1 MNLGERQAN
10 AVFIEEFLD
19 EIGFADSAR
28 ECFDADKKFMRSI
41 DIIKKLGSGAFGAAY
56 LVCKPNM
63 FYTSTADLCQ
73 VTFALKIIGPASALT
88 EVFAMKLFYD
98 DVMSNMFP
106 NLPILYGYRTC
117 SDCTFPKGSLMMPK
131 KSGEKI
137 LSVSVD
143 LFMMGSMISEIPPK
157 YENTHA
163 LYTGENIECS
173 VLMTEYAFYGALD
186 TIIKDAHYDVAKS
199 MFFQLL
205 ASIYFIQSNY
215 GMEHNDVKD
224 GNILVHKVD
233 AGGVWEYVINGV
245 QYYCSNEGYLPV
257 LWDFGLATYPSK
269 NGHRDFMVD
278 YINPWGFMLRRGPG
292 NDDVRRLITAFHSN
306 KFRNRVAERVKF
318 LVDDDMYDVS
328 EMIADACSE
337 YTTKPSVKPVI
348 DTFFTSEL
356 QPVEWY
362 ARLPVRDLER
372 MNSKLTPFMKDGFSI
387 HRKWGASC
395 ISMFKDDLM
404 NFKLLA
410 CVIDNEDAIRQL
422 VDWFDLRY
430 LSRSRHVPRDLIIDN
445 ASEFDWTALSYFNDL
460 SADICDQFKTL
471 VVWEYITDNKIRNW
485 SVDALIHLANYLRW
499 DKLVLANRS
508 AEEISQLQTYVD
520 WNMIS
525 TYYPITSQ
533 FAVMFH
539 HHLVPELVSVNKQA
553 DHDAI
558 FNAAPELVMWDMVN
572 PVTIAQLRGHAA
584 DVDWTVVSRS
594 IDVKHV
600 DEFVPYIHW
609 ESFWSRNDIT
619 PEIISQYKEYLVAHT
634 LVGPLSSTLTTTYSK
649 YINWDEYNCSLMDED
664 DLYRN
669 RTRIH
674 WEKKYNCAILDGL
687 PYDMMDKIV
696 KSKKFNWDIFCNA
709 GVSADVLIRGKDKF
723 SRKDLTNYA
732 GFRIFDY
739 IRFDDIDWT
748 NVSRFPDLPKEH
760 ARALHRVLD
769 LGLLSYKDFDWEFI
783 RKHEDEVNWGTI
795 SKLPD
800 LPETF
805 VQVYF
810 DRLV

>member
-19 EIGFADSAR
+19 EIGFADSTR
-28 ECFDADKKFMRSI
+28 ECFDSKNKFMRSI
-41 DIIKKLGSGAFGAAY
+41 DIIKKLGSGAEGAVY

-63 FYTSTADLCQ
+63 FHMCQ
-73 VTFALKIIGPASALT
+73 VKFVLKIIGPNAIIT
-88 EVFAMKLFYD
+88 EVLAMKLFYD

-117 SDCTFPKGSLMMPK
+117 SDCTFPKGGMLIPK
-131 KSGEKI
+131 KSGKRALDREF
-137 LSVSVD
+137 D
-143 LFMMGSMISEIPPK
+143 LGIMQPMITVPPE
-157 YENTHA
+157 YENTYT
-163 LYTGENIECS
+163 LYTGEKIRCG
-173 VLMTEYAFYGALD
+173 VFMTEYAFYGAL
-186 TIIKDAHYDVAKS
+186 TPIIKVVQYDALQS

-205 ASIYFIQSNY
+205 TSIYFIQSNY
-215 GMEHNDVKD
+215 GMEHNDIHP

-257 LWDFGLATYPSK
+257 LGDFGLAIY
-269 NGHRDFMVD
+269 
-278 YINPWGFMLRRGPG
+278 PG
-292 NDDVRRLITAFHSN
+292 NNGRRDIMPDDITDMRGLDNYDARRLAMIFTVIPAN
-306 KFRNRVAERVKF
+306 FRTPGIRVHAAERVKF
-318 LVDDDMYDVS
+318 LVDRGMYDVS
-328 EMIADACSE
+328 EMIADAYSE
-337 YTTKPSVKPVI
+337 YTTKPAVKPVI

-362 ARLPVRDLER
+362 ASLPVRDLER
-372 MNSKLTPFMKDGFSI
+372 MNYKLTPFMKDGFSI

-395 ISMFKDDLM
+395 ISMFKDNLM
-404 NFKLLA
+404 NFRLLA

-430 LSRSRHVPRDLIIDN
+430 LSRSRHVPHDLIIDN

-520 WNMIS
+520 WKMIS
-525 TYYPITSQ
+525 THYPITSQ
-533 FAVMFH
+533 FVAMFH
-539 HHLVPELVSVNKQA
+539 QHLTPELVSVNKLVNY
-553 DHDAI
+553 DAI
-558 FNAAPELVMWDMVN
+558 FNVAPELVRWDMVS
-572 PVTIAQLRGHAA
+572 PVTIAQLRVHAT
-584 DVDWTVVSRS
+584 DVDWTVVSQA

-619 PEIISQYKEYLVAHT
+619 PEIISQYKEYLVAHA
-634 LVGPLSSTLTTTYSK
+634 LVGPLSSALTETYDK

-669 RTRIH
+669 RARIH
-674 WEKKYNCAILDGL
+674 WEKKYNCTRLIGS
-687 PYDMMDKIV
+687 PYETIDKIV
-696 KSKKFNWDIFCNA
+696 KSKKFNWDVFYNA
-709 GVSADVLIRGKDKF
+709 GVSADILIRYKDRF
-723 SRKDLTNYA
+723 SMKDLTNYA
-732 GFRIFDY
+732 GFQIFDY

-760 ARALHRVLD
+760 VRALHRVLD
-769 LGLLSYKDFDWEFI
+769 LSLLSYKDFDWEFI
-783 RKHEDEVNWGTI
+783 RKHEDEVNWDTI

-805 VQVYF
+805 MQVYF

>member
-41 DIIKKLGSGAFGAAY
+41 NIIKKLGTGAFGSVY

-63 FYTSTADLCQ
+63 FHMCQ

-106 NLPILYGYRTC
+106 NLPIMYGYRMC
-117 SDCTFPKGSLMMPK
+117 NDCTFPSGSLLIPK
-131 KSGEKI
+131 KSGERF
-137 LSVSVD
+137 LGVGAD
-143 LFMMGSMISEIPPK
+143 LGISEEPIIFEVPPK
-157 YENTHA
+157 YKNTHR
-163 LYTGENIECS
+163 LYAGEQIECS
-173 VLMTEYAFYGALD
+173 VLMTEYAFYGALEYVLED
-186 TIIKDAHYDVAKS
+186 IDNNANVAKS

-215 GMEHNDVKD
+215 GMEHNDIHH

-245 QYYCSNEGYLPV
+245 QYYFSNEGYLPV

-269 NGHRDFMVD
+269 NGHKDFMVD
-278 YINPWGFMLRRGPG
+278 YINPWGFMLRRDHG
-292 NDDVRRLITAFHSN
+292 NDDVRRLIKAFQRS
-306 KFRNRVAERVKF
+306 KFRVHETERVKF
-318 LVDDDMYDVS
+318 LVNRGMYDVS
-328 EMIADACSE
+328 EMIADACSF
-337 YTTKPSVKPVI
+337 YTTKPVMHPVI

-362 ARLPVRDLER
+362 ASLPVRDLER

-395 ISMFKDDLM
+395 ISMFKDNLM
-404 NFKLLA
+404 NFRLLA
-410 CVIDNEDAIRQL
+410 CVIDNENAIRQL

-430 LSRSRHVPRDLIIDN
+430 LSRSRHVPHDLIIDN

-471 VVWEYITDNKIRNW
+471 IVWEYITDDKIRNW

-520 WNMIS
+520 WKMIS

-533 FAVMFH
+533 FAAMFR

-553 DHDAI
+553 DHDAV
-558 FNAAPELVMWDMVN
+558 FKVAPELVRWDMVS
-572 PVTIAQLRGHAA
+572 PVTIAQLRVHAT
-584 DVDWTVVSRS
+584 DVDWTVVSQA

-634 LVGPLSSTLTTTYSK
+634 LVGPLSSALTETYDK
-649 YINWDEYNCSLMDED
+649 YINWDEYNCSLMGDD

-669 RTRIH
+669 RARIH
-674 WEKKYNCAILDGL
+674 WEKKYNCARLDDAS
-687 PYDMMDKIV
+687 YDMIDKIV
-696 KSKKFNWDIFCNA
+696 KSKKFNWDVVYNA
-709 GVSADVLIRGKDKF
+709 GASVDILIRGKDKF

-732 GFRIFDY
+732 GFQIFDY

-760 ARALHRVLD
+760 VRALHRVLD
-769 LGLLSYKDFDWEFI
+769 LSLLSYKDFDWEFI
-783 RKHEDEVNWGTI
+783 RKHEDEVNWSTI

-805 VQVYF
+805 MQVYF